1 MYTQSMAA
9 NLTIVAIQ
17 TRKVIRYGILFILLM
32 IIARGLLG
40 VGVNVYNSLVPKPTL
55 PPTARFGP
63 LPALP
68 FPKPNQD
75 LPALTVNL
83 ETATGALPK
92 LHTQANVYYMPPY
105 ATTLFSFDN
114 AQKRALSLG
123 FEGQPLQLSETLYRY
138 TSKSAPST
146 LEMNIVTNAFS
157 ISYNLDADPS
167 PLSQIP
173 VTPDAAA
180 TQMKQLLAN
189 AGILPDD
196 IGTGNTTSEFLKV
209 EGQNLVHAIS
219 LSEANFV
226 RVNLFRKDYDKLP
239 SVTADPNRGTIWF
252 IVSGSGGDKSKSVI
266 AGQYR
271 YYPIDEKK
279 VETYPIKTAQ
289 QALDELKTGKGY
301 IANLGINQDGN
312 ITIRDVS
319 LAYYDSETEM
329 QFYQPVYV
337 FKGDREFVAYVPA
350 VTAQYYG
357 K

>member
-17 TRKVIRYGILFILLM
+17 TRKVIRYGVLFIILM
-32 IIARGLLG
+32 ILARGALG
-40 VGVNVYNSLVPKPTL
+40 VGVSIYKAVVPKPTL

-68 FPKPNQD
+68 FPAANQN
-75 LPALTVNL
+75 LPALTISV
-83 ETATGALPK
+83 ETATGKLPV
-92 LHTQANVYYMPPY
+92 LPTQADVYYMPPY
-105 ATTLFSFDN
+105 ATNLFSYDD
-114 AQKRALSLG
+114 AQKKAKAMG
-123 FEGQPLQLSETLYRY
+123 FDGQPLQLSETLYRY
-138 TSKSAPST
+138 TSTSAPST

-157 ISYNLDADPS
+157 ISYNLNANPA

-173 VTPDAAA
+173 ITADAAYA
-180 TQMKQLLAN
+180 QMKQLLSTT
-189 AGILPDD
+189 GILPDD
-196 IGTGNTTSEFLKV
+196 INTGSMKSEYLKV
-209 EGQNLVHAIS
+209 EGQNLVHALS

-226 RVNLFRKDYDKLP
+226 RINLFRKDYSKLHA
-239 SVTADPNRGTIWF
+239 VTADPNRAPIWF
-252 IVSGSGGDKSKSVI
+252 IVAGGGDKAKSVI
-266 AGQYR
+266 AGQFR

-279 VETYPIKTAQ
+279 FETYPIKTPQ
-289 QALDELKTGKGY
+289 QALDELKAGKAY

-312 ITIRDVS
+312 VTIRDVT
-319 LAYYDSETEM
+319 LAYYDSEDSM

-337 FKGDREFVAYVPA
+337 FNGDRDFVAYVPA